1 MREQHCIRS
10 ILGKPPF
17 DQLPEERIFRLQ
29 SLPFLDGNRLCSADM
44 LMTRSLPGRSIQFR
58 ALRIIG
64 IMPAEAFRS
73 GGSAVVPT
81 DAGHGVARGDSAMK
95 GL

>member
-44 LMTRSLPGRSIQFR
+44 LMTRTLPGRSIQFS
-58 ALRIIG
+58 ALHIIG
-64 IMPAEAFRS
+64 IVPAKH
-73 GGSAVVPT
+73 SAV
-81 DAGHGVARGDSAMK
+81 AGQPWSRRMRATVRRAETAP
-95 GL
+95 